1 MKSFFFRG
9 EAWISGILCAEPG
22 GEWNTLPDKGALR
35 DEILKGTPLSNRWS
49 WARWLGERQRAPRC
63 WLRQWSSEERV
74 HLSTLHPIYPL
85 GEHRPAWQ
93 LFSLGS
99 FPGTVWGKWAINP
112 MPGPALAQNQVGE
125 CVWVVLDV
133 LMFIIHLQPR
143 ALYKMSLNPNK
154 HLLYLPPSLF
164 SLPPFPFL
172 SPKTFTPSSI
182 LQITS
187 IPSCWNR
194 PLAATIYIKYW
205 APLENCFNCDNYT
218 WKDRLSP

>member
-1 MKSFFFRG
+1 MRYWKAPHCPTDGPRPDGWERG
-9 EAWISGILCAEPG
+9 RECPG
-22 GEWNTLPDKGALR
+22 VGWGSGALR
-35 DEILKGTPLSNRWS
+35 REFTCP
-49 WARWLGERQRAPRC
+49 P
-63 WLRQWSSEERV
+63 
-74 HLSTLHPIYPL
+74 LHPIYPL

-125 CVWVVLDV
+125 CVWVVLDL

-154 HLLYLPPSLF
+154 HLLYLPTSLF
-164 SLPPFPFL
+164 SLPPFSFL
-172 SPKTFTPSSI
+172 SPKTFT

-187 IPSCWNR
+187 IPSWWNC

-218 WKDRLSP
+218 WKDRVSP